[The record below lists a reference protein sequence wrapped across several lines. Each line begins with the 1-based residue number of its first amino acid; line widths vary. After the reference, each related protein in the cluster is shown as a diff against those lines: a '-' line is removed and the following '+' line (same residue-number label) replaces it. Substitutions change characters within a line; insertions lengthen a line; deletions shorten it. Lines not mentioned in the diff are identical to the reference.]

1 MVAKHLNVALS
12 LGLISVVSMAGC
24 SSNMQEPQTL
34 AQTLETGGEL
44 KPLQRHV
51 ELKRAD
57 LFFDIHPSSKSVTGE
72 TTLTL
77 QLSQPQQSLLLD
89 LDNNYEITGL
99 AVAGNQITHFEHSQG
114 QVSIPLPSDII
125 AGQPFNVTINYAG
138 QPHVAERAPWDGGYV
153 WSTTDSGEPW
163 IATAVQGEGCD
174 LIWPCL
180 DHPTFEPQQTD
191 IRIRVP
197 KGLVAASNGRLID
210 TTEGDDWS
218 EYHWRSEQSQNN
230 YGIALNVGPYDKLE
244 MTYQSR
250 YGHEY
255 PLVFYYLRGHKQE
268 AKKLFA
274 EFPKQLEFYERVIGP
289 YPFYAEKM
297 GVVQTPHL
305 GMEHQTI
312 NAYGQDYK
320 PGKYDFDW
328 LLQHELAHEWFGN
341 QVTNTDWDHMW
352 LHEGF
357 GTYMQPLYGQYLHG
371 DALYH
376 GMMYDQR
383 IGIRNEHPIVSNQPM
398 SEDDVYKPDR
408 GPGSDIYQKG
418 AWVLH
423 TLRNLIGDKAFFAA
437 TRKLVY
443 GTTNPEPGNFKPHF
457 ADTQYFIDA
466 VNAEV
471 GEDMTWFFEHYLY
484 QAALP
489 ELVSERDGEK
499 LTLYFKSAADAP
511 FHLPVEVMVGDKL
524 ERVEVSKTPT
534 TIGLESADVHVVL
547 DPNAKILRQQDYV
560 DEYSAFEAQ

>member
-1 MVAKHLNVALS
+1 MVTKYFTAACS
-12 LGLISVVSMAGC
+12 LGLLGVLTLSGC
-24 SSNMQEPQTL
+24 SSSTQAPSTL
-34 AQTLETGGEL
+34 AQTLETGGAL
-44 KPLQRHV
+44 KPLQKHV
-51 ELKRAD
+51 ELERAD
-57 LFFDIHPSSKSVTGE
+57 LFFDIHPDSKSVTGE

-77 QLSQPQQSLLLD
+77 SLSQPQQRLLLD
-89 LDNNYEITGL
+89 LDNNYDITSL
-99 AVAGNQITHFEHSQG
+99 AVAGTRVNSFEHTKG
-114 QVSIPLPSDII
+114 EIRIPLPDDIKVE
-125 AGQPFNVTINYAG
+125 QSFNVTIAYTG

-153 WSTTDSGEPW
+153 WSETDSGEPW

-180 DHPTFEPQQTD
+180 DHPQFEPQQTD

-197 KGLVAASNGRLID
+197 KGLVAASNGRLIN
-210 TTEGDDWS
+210 TTEGSTWS

-230 YGIALNVGPYDKLE
+230 YGIALNIGPYDKLE
-244 MTYQSR
+244 ATYESR

-255 PLVFYYLRGHKQE
+255 PLVFYYLRGQKEQAE
-268 AKKLFA
+268 RLFA

-341 QVTNTDWDHMW
+341 QITNTDWDHMW

-371 DALYH
+371 DALYNT
-376 GMMYDQR
+376 MMYDQR

-398 SEDDVYKPDR
+398 AEDDVYKADR

-418 AWVLH
+418 AWILH
-423 TLRNLIGDKAFFAA
+423 TLRHLIGDEAFFAA

-471 GEDMTWFFEHYLY
+471 GEDMTWFFEHYVY
-484 QAALP
+484 QAELP
-489 ELVSERDGEK
+489 ELVSERDGDQ
-499 LTLYFKSAADAP
+499 LTLYFKSAANAP
-511 FHLPVEVMVGDKL
+511 FSMPVEVRVGDGLKTI
-524 ERVEVSKTPT
+524 EVSKTPNT
-534 TIGLESADVHVVL
+534 VKLESSDAHVVL
-547 DPNAKILRQQDYV
+547 DPHAKILRQRDYV
-560 DEYSAFEAQ
+560 DEYSAFEDQ

>member
-1 MVAKHLNVALS
+1 MGSNAINSALVLGILSATALS
-12 LGLISVVSMAGC
+12 GC
-24 SSNMQEPQTL
+24 STPTQEQPTL
-34 AQTLETGGEL
+34 AQTLETGGAL
-44 KPLQRHV
+44 KPLQKNI
-51 ELKRAD
+51 ELDQAD
-57 LFFDIHPSSKSVTGE
+57 LFFDIHPETKSVTGT

-77 QLSQPQQSLLLD
+77 TVTAEQKQLLLD
-89 LDNNYEITGL
+89 LDNNYRISSITAAGHAVSDFSHEKGEIRFT
-99 AVAGNQITHFEHSQG
+99 
-114 QVSIPLPSDII
+114 LPDNVTVN
-125 AGQPFNVTINYAG
+125 QPFEVTINYEG

-153 WSTTDSGEPW
+153 WSKTESGQPW

-197 KGLVAASNGRLID
+197 KGLVAASNGRLIE

-230 YGIALNVGPYDKLE
+230 YGIALNIGPYDKLE
-244 MTYQSR
+244 TTYHSR

-255 PLVFYYLRGHKQE
+255 PLVFYYLRGEKEKAQ
-268 AKKLFA
+268 KLFA

-376 GMMYDQR
+376 TMMYDQR
-383 IGIRNEHPIVSNQPM
+383 IGIRNEHPIVSNKPM
-398 SEDDVYKPDR
+398 SEDDVYKADR

-423 TLRNLIGDKAFFAA
+423 TLRYLIGDEAFFNA
-437 TRKLVY
+437 TQQLVY
-443 GTTNPEPGNFKPHF
+443 GTDDPKPGNFKPHF
-457 ADTQYFIDA
+457 ADTQDFIDA
-466 VNAEV
+466 VNAET
-471 GEDMTWFFEHYLY
+471 GKDMTWFFEHYIY

-489 ELVSERDGEK
+489 ELVSERDGDQ
-499 LTLYFKSAADAP
+499 LTLHFKSAAKAP
-511 FHLPVEVMVGDKL
+511 FTMPVEIRVGGEL
-524 ERVEVSKTPT
+524 RTVVVSKEAK
-534 TIGLESADVHVVL
+534 TITLPSNDVHIVL
-547 DPNAKILRQQDYV
+547 DPESKILRQQDYL
-560 DEYSAFEAQ
+560 DEYSAFEAK